1 MTKDEAIKKLVNA
14 GISINKAIDE
24 VNEIL
29 DAGMDL
35 ENQVDLA
42 VRMLENQPETIT
54 VVIEDGI
61 WIEEHA
67 S

>member
-14 GISINKAIDE
+14 GMDVDKAIDE
-24 VNEIL
+24 INEIL

-35 ENQVDLA
+35 ESQVNLA

-54 VVIEDGI
+54 VVVEDGV

>member
-14 GISINKAIDE
+14 GMGIDKAIDE

-29 DAGMDL
+29 DAGMNL

-54 VVIEDGI
+54 VVIEDGV

>member
-14 GISINKAIDE
+14 GMDINKAIDE

-35 ENQVDLA
+35 GDQVNLA
-42 VRMLENQPETIT
+42 VRMLESQPKAIT
-54 VVIEDGI
+54 VVIEDGV
-61 WIEEHA
+61 WVEEHT